1 MQDAA
6 SGANHPG
13 AAGGP
18 HRLIEKRSSPLRRA
32 SDVVLRWRE
41 ASILLACVL
50 LAAYFQS
57 TNPVFLSL
65 SNVQNLIDF
74 TATTAIIAAG
84 EVMVL
89 VCGELDLSVG
99 MVYALVPF
107 IMHFLAAAGLPYGAA
122 IVVAL
127 AAAGL
132 VGLINGAITT
142 FLSVPAF
149 VTTLGTMFLING
161 LTLTISGGFP
171 VEPNAAPALTAAL
184 GGIAWARLGW
194 ALAIAIVLQFVL
206 NRTRFGLH
214 TIATGGNLTAAAEV
228 GIKVTS
234 IKIRNFVLCSMLGGF
249 AGIIDAFRIGSIDPL
264 AGGSEIMFMAIASAV
279 IGGTLLTG
287 GSGTIIGALIG
298 ALALAIL
305 QDGFTLNG
313 VSAYTFDMILGG
325 AILVTMAV
333 NVRLTLL
340 REKGGG

>member
-1 MQDAA
+1 MQDVTKRI
-6 SGANHPG
+6 G
-13 AAGGP
+13 AADP
-18 HRLIEKRSSPLRRA
+18 HRLDALRTSVLRRTG
-32 SDVVLRWRE
+32 DILLRWRE

-57 TNPVFLSL
+57 TSSTFLSV
-65 SNVQNLIDF
+65 SNIQNLIDF

-107 IMHFLAAAGLPYGAA
+107 IMHFLVADGLPQGAA
-122 IVVAL
+122 IALAL

-132 VGLINGAITT
+132 IGLVNGAITT
-142 FLSVPAF
+142 LLSVPAF

-161 LTLTISGGFP
+161 LTLTVSGGFP
-171 VEPNAAPALTAAL
+171 VEPHASAAFTMAF
-184 GGIAWARLGW
+184 GGVAWTRLAW

-214 TIATGGNLTAAAEV
+214 TIATGGNLVATSEV

-234 IKIRNFVLCSMLGGF
+234 VKICNFVLCSILGGF
-249 AGIIDAFRIGSIDPL
+249 AGVIDAFRIGSIDPL

-287 GSGTIIGALIG
+287 GSGTVIG
-298 ALALAIL
+298 ALALGIL
-305 QDGFTLNG
+305 QDGFTLSG
-313 VSAYTFDMILGG
+313 VSAFTFDMILGA

-333 NVRLTLL
+333 NVRLTMW
-340 REKGGG
+340 RERGSG

>member
-1 MQDAA
+1 MRDEAERA
-6 SGANHPG
+6 GG
-13 AAGGP
+13 AADP
-18 HRLIEKRSSPLRRA
+18 HLVDNGRSGLMRRMGA
-32 SDVVLRWRE
+32 AVLRWRE

-57 TNPVFLSL
+57 TNPAFLSV
-65 SNVQNLIDF
+65 SNIQNLIDF

-99 MVYALVPF
+99 MVYALAPF
-107 IMHFLAAAGLPYGAA
+107 IMYFAAANGAPHGAA
-122 IVVAL
+122 IVLAL

-132 VGLINGAITT
+132 VGIINGAITT

-171 VEPNAAPALTAAL
+171 VQPQAAAAFTTAF
-184 GGIAWARLGW
+184 GGIAWTRLAW

-214 TIATGGNLTAAAEV
+214 TIATGGNLIAAEEV
-228 GIKVTS
+228 GIKVRS

-249 AGIIDAFRIGSIDPL
+249 AGVIDAFRIGSIDPL

-287 GSGTIIGALIG
+287 GSGTVVGALIG

-305 QDGFTLNG
+305 KDGFTLSG
-313 VSAYTFDMILGG
+313 VSAFTFDMILGG
-325 AILVTMAV
+325 AIVVTMAV
-333 NVRLTLL
+333 NVRLTMW
-340 REKGGG
+340 RERGGG

>member
-1 MQDAA
+1 MQDVTKRV
-6 SGANHPG
+6 G
-13 AAGGP
+13 AAD
-18 HRLIEKRSSPLRRA
+18 PLRLDILRA
-32 SDVVLRWRE
+32 SVLRRTGDILLRWRE

-57 TNPVFLSL
+57 TNSTFLSV
-65 SNVQNLIDF
+65 SNIQNLIDF

-107 IMHFLAAAGLPYGAA
+107 IMHFLVADGLPQGAA
-122 IVVAL
+122 IVLAL

-132 VGLINGAITT
+132 IGLVNGAITT
-142 FLSVPAF
+142 LLSVPAF

-171 VEPNAAPALTAAL
+171 VEPHASAAFTMAF
-184 GGIAWARLGW
+184 GGVAWVRLAW

-214 TIATGGNLTAAAEV
+214 TIATGGNLVAASEV

-234 IKIRNFVLCSMLGGF
+234 VKICNFVLCSILGGF
-249 AGIIDAFRIGSIDPL
+249 AGVIDAFRIGSIDPL

-287 GSGTIIGALIG
+287 GSGTVIGALIG
-298 ALALAIL
+298 ALALGIL
-305 QDGFTLNG
+305 QDGFTLSG
-313 VSAYTFDMILGG
+313 VSAFTFNMILGA

-333 NVRLTLL
+333 NVRLTMW
-340 REKGGG
+340 RERGSG

>member
-1 MQDAA
+1 M
-6 SGANHPG
+6 
-13 AAGGP
+13 
-18 HRLIEKRSSPLRRA
+18 
-32 SDVVLRWRE
+32 LRWRE

-50 LAAYFQS
+50 LAVYFQS
-57 TNPVFLSL
+57 TNSTFLSV
-65 SNVQNLIDF
+65 SNIKNLIDF

-107 IMHFLAAAGLPYGAA
+107 VMHFLSADGIPSGAA
-122 IVVAL
+122 MVLAL
-127 AAAGL
+127 AAAGMIGL
-132 VGLINGAITT
+132 VNGAITT

-171 VEPNAAPALTAAL
+171 VEPQAGAVFTAAF
-184 GGIAWARLGW
+184 GGSPWARLAW

-214 TIATGGNLTAAAEV
+214 TIATGGNLVAAAEV

-234 IKIRNFVLCSMLGGF
+234 IKISNFVLCSVLGGF
-249 AGIIDAFRIGSIDPL
+249 AGVIDSFRIGSIDPL

-287 GSGTIIGALIG
+287 GSGTVIGALIG
-298 ALALAIL
+298 ALALGIL

-313 VSAYTFDMILGG
+313 VSAFTFDMILGA
-325 AILVTMAV
+325 AILLTMAF
-333 NVRLTLL
+333 NVRLTMW
-340 REKGGG
+340 RERGGG

>member
-1 MQDAA
+1 MQDVTKRA
-6 SGANHPG
+6 G
-13 AAGGP
+13 AANP
-18 HRLIEKRSSPLRRA
+18 HRHDTPRPSLLRRA
-32 SDVVLRWRE
+32 SFVVLRWRE

-50 LAAYFQS
+50 LAIYFQS
-57 TNPVFLSL
+57 TNSTFLSL
-65 SNVQNLIDF
+65 SNIKNLIDF

-107 IMHFLAAAGLPYGAA
+107 VMHFLIADGVPAGAA
-122 IVVAL
+122 MILAL
-127 AAAGL
+127 AAAGMIGL
-132 VGLINGAITT
+132 VNGAITT

-171 VEPNAAPALTAAL
+171 VEPQAGAVFTAAF
-184 GGIAWARLGW
+184 GGSPWARLGW
-194 ALAIAIVLQFVL
+194 ALAIAIVLQLVL

-214 TIATGGNLTAAAEV
+214 TIATGGNLVAASEV

-234 IKIRNFVLCSMLGGF
+234 IKIRNFVLCSVLGGF
-249 AGIIDAFRIGSIDPL
+249 AGVIDAFRIGSIDPL
-264 AGGSEIMFMAIASAV
+264 AGGSQIMFMAIAAAV

-287 GSGTIIGALIG
+287 GSGTVIGALIG
-298 ALALAIL
+298 ALALGIL

-313 VSAYTFDMILGG
+313 VSAFTFDMILGA
-325 AILVTMAV
+325 AILLTMAF
-333 NVRLTLL
+333 NIRLTLW
-340 REKGGG
+340 RERGGG

>member
-1 MQDAA
+1 MQDVTKRD
-6 SGANHPG
+6 G
-13 AAGGP
+13 AAAP
-18 HRLIEKRSSPLRRA
+18 HHLDAPRASLLRRV
-32 SDVVLRWRE
+32 SNVVLRWRE

-57 TNPVFLSL
+57 TNPAFLSL
-65 SNVQNLIDF
+65 SNVKNLIDF

-107 IMHFLAAAGLPYGAA
+107 VMYFLAADGLPHG
-122 IVVAL
+122 VAL
-127 AAAGL
+127 VLALSAAGV

-171 VEPNAAPALTAAL
+171 VQPTAGAAFTAAF
-184 GGIAWARLGW
+184 GGSPWTRLAW
-194 ALAIAIVLQFVL
+194 ALAIAVVLQFVL
-206 NRTRFGLH
+206 NRTRFGLR

-228 GIKVTS
+228 GVKVTS
-234 IKIRNFVLCSMLGGF
+234 IKIRNFVLCSVLGGF

-287 GSGTIIGALIG
+287 CSGTVIGALIG

-313 VSAYTFDMILGG
+313 VSAFTFDMILGA

-333 NVRLTLL
+333 NVRLTLW
-340 REKGGG
+340 RERGGG

>member
-1 MQDAA
+1 MQDVTKRD
-6 SGANHPG
+6 
-13 AAGGP
+13 GGDADP
-18 HRLIEKRSSPLRRA
+18 HRLDAPQSSRLRRTG
-32 SDVVLRWRE
+32 DIVLRWRE

-50 LAAYFQS
+50 LAVYFQS
-57 TNPVFLSL
+57 TNSTFLSV
-65 SNVQNLIDF
+65 SNIKNLIDF

-107 IMHFLAAAGLPYGAA
+107 VMHFLIADGVPSGAA
-122 IVVAL
+122 MVLAL
-127 AAAGL
+127 AAAGMIGL
-132 VGLINGAITT
+132 VNGAITT

-171 VEPNAAPALTAAL
+171 VEPQAGAVFTAAF
-184 GGIAWARLGW
+184 GGSPWARLAW

-214 TIATGGNLTAAAEV
+214 TIATGGNLVAAAEV

-234 IKIRNFVLCSMLGGF
+234 IKISNFVLCSVLGGF
-249 AGIIDAFRIGSIDPL
+249 AGVIDSFRIGSIDPL

-287 GSGTIIGALIG
+287 GSGTVIGALVG
-298 ALALAIL
+298 ALALGIL

-313 VSAYTFDMILGG
+313 VSAFTFDMILGA
-325 AILVTMAV
+325 AILLTMAF
-333 NVRLTLL
+333 NVRLTMW
-340 REKGGG
+340 RERGGG

>member
-1 MQDAA
+1 MQDVTKRI
-6 SGANHPG
+6 G
-13 AAGGP
+13 AADP
-18 HRLIEKRSSPLRRA
+18 HRLDALRTSVLRRTG
-32 SDVVLRWRE
+32 DILLRWRE

-57 TNPVFLSL
+57 TNSTFLSV
-65 SNVQNLIDF
+65 SNIQNLIDF

-107 IMHFLAAAGLPYGAA
+107 IMHFLVADGLPQGAA
-122 IVVAL
+122 IVLAL

-132 VGLINGAITT
+132 IGLVNGAITT
-142 FLSVPAF
+142 LLSVPAF

-161 LTLTISGGFP
+161 LTLTVSGGFP
-171 VEPNAAPALTAAL
+171 VEPHASAAFTMAF
-184 GGIAWARLGW
+184 GGVAWTRLAW

-214 TIATGGNLTAAAEV
+214 TIATGGNLVAASEV

-234 IKIRNFVLCSMLGGF
+234 VKICNFVLCSILGGF
-249 AGIIDAFRIGSIDPL
+249 AGVIDAFRIGSIDPL

-287 GSGTIIGALIG
+287 GSGTVIGALIG
-298 ALALAIL
+298 ALALGIL
-305 QDGFTLNG
+305 QDGFTLSG
-313 VSAYTFDMILGG
+313 VSAFTFDMILGA

-333 NVRLTLL
+333 NVRLTMW
-340 REKGGG
+340 RERGSG